1 MIWKLSIA
9 LSILALEFAE
19 EGFDLSV
26 AMAVLTCN
34 RPDDISRLLNASK
47 QLKPELLSIHLVDAG
62 QSGRPD
68 YAGEDLTYLKSEINL
83 GGAGGFSLAILSAL
97 ASGAEWIW
105 IMDDD
110 ACPIGS
116 DCLRMLIHGAEKYN
130 LDVISPLIVAP
141 QDDLKT
147 AFPFKVNGRL
157 TIDRKAVQERE
168 FIPNLAHFFN
178 GALVRRDVFFKIG
191 IPDIRLFIRG
201 DEVDFLL
208 RLRRNG
214 VRFGTLTTAL
224 VSHPPVWG
232 EIVSIVEGRVQ
243 LLVPETSFKKYY
255 FFRNRG
261 YLARRHR
268 RPLSFCADIVLY
280 PYYFLFT
287 KKLDWDGF
295 HQWRRAFCDGLC
307 YRFDR
312 KP

>member
-1 MIWKLSIA
+1 METFNRYVCIDWYFS
-9 LSILALEFAE
+9 E

-34 RPDDISRLLNASK
+34 RPDDINRLLDASK
-47 QLKPELLSIHLVDAG
+47 QLKPELASIHLVDAG
-62 QSGRPD
+62 QSGKPD
-68 YAGEDLTYLKSEINL
+68 YDGLDLTYHKSEINL
-83 GGAGGFSLAILSAL
+83 GGAGGFSFAILSAL
-97 ASGAEWIW
+97 ASGADWIW

-110 ACPIGS
+110 ACPIGV
-116 DCLRMLIHGAEKYN
+116 DCLRVLLNGAEKHN
-130 LDVISPLIVAP
+130 LDVISPLIVSP
-141 QDDLKT
+141 QDNLKT
-147 AFPFKVNGRL
+147 AFPFKIGGRL
-157 TIDRKAVQERE
+157 TIDRKAVQKNE

-178 GALVRRDVFFKIG
+178 GALVRRDVFFKVG

-208 RLRRNG
+208 RLRRSG

-232 EIVSIVEGRVQ
+232 EIASIIEDRVQ

-268 RPLSFCADIVLY
+268 RPLSFFADIILY
-280 PYYFLFT
+280 PYYFLIK
-287 KKLDWDGF
+287 KKLDWRGF
-295 HQWRRAFCDGLC
+295 NEWWRAFYDGLC
-307 YRFDR
+307 YRFGR